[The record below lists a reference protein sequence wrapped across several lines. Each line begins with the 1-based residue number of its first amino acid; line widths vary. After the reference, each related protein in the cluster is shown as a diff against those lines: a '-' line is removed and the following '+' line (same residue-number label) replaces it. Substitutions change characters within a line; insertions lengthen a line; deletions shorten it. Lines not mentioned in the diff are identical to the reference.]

1 MKYIVTITQKFETS
15 IDVVIEAKDEIIAQR
30 EAKRLDDEKR
40 FQSLWDAVNAK
51 QSKHF
56 VAVKGE
62 NP

>member
-40 FQSLWDAVNAK
+40 FQSLWDAVNARQTK
-51 QSKHF
+51 TF
-56 VAVKGE
+56 NLMKGE